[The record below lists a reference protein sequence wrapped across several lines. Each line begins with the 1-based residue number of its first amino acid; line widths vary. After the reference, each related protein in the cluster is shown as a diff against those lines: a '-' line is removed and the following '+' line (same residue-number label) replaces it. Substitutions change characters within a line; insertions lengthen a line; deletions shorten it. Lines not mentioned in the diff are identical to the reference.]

1 MMYWADSDKG
11 GSINRAQMD
20 GKNPQKMEFEIS
32 GKIPNISQPAG
43 KNFIHADLV
52 SNEITFQ
59 AY

>member
-43 KNFIHADLV
+43 KKNLIFSV
-52 SNEITFQ
+52 SNEVTLQ